1 MSFKRYQQF
10 IAVAEELHFGRAAQ
24 RLNIAQPQLSQS
36 LKMLEGAK
44 RQPLVQVALDNY
56 EREKKRLAGKKKA

>member
-1 MSFKRYQQF
+1 MPE
-10 IAVAEELHFGRAAQ
+10 ICAAVPNEFRSEDIDNNRRMG
-24 RLNIAQPQLSQS
+24 S
-36 LKMLEGAK
+36 LDPGYVMPRKEGAK

>member
-36 LKMLEGAK
+36 LKMLEIEPVSSA
-44 RQPLVQVALDNY
+44 QSVQLRSAHST
-56 EREKKRLAGKKKA
+56 KAT